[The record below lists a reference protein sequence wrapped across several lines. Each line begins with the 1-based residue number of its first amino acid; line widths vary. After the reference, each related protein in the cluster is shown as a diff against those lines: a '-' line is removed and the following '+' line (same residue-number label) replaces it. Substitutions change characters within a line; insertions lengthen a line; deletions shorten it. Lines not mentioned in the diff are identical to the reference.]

1 MELRQIE
8 GEVAKGCGIRD
19 VALVVFIRKGIP
31 EIQYLKASITGE
43 QRREYGREVEATVA
57 QIQSGQLLS
66 HSGIRFP
73 QYLCEVRAGQYWRLE
88 N

>member
-57 QIQSGQLLS
+57 QIQSGQFLS
-66 HSGIRFP
+66 HSGVIGWTNLWIDGRTMVSP
-73 QYLCEVRAGQYWRLE
+73 
-88 N
+88 

>member
-43 QRREYGREVEATVA
+43 QRREGVLAALIWDCASIVL
-57 QIQSGQLLS
+57 I
-66 HSGIRFP
+66 
-73 QYLCEVRAGQYWRLE
+73 
-88 N
+88 